1 MLLFSAGFTARKRWV
16 VVGTAVAVL
25 AGGGGGAAA
34 AVTATT
40 SNPAFGTSLVG
51 TQTDGKVLLP
61 DNQWLTPYG
70 TRTELTAQTIGTGLS
85 PDGTKVAV
93 QVGGDDSGAAHL
105 QILDASTN
113 AVLQTFGGQGVA
125 APVYSPDG
133 TALYAATL
141 NSVLKYT
148 VGSDGLVT
156 DPTDPTVV
164 SLPSGSFPYGL
175 AVSADGSTVYAAL
188 NGTNKLGVIDTVAGT
203 LTTSI
208 PVGNAPQAI
217 AVVGNQLFVSN
228 RGGRPARSGDTTDD
242 SDGTPIVVN
251 PSTSV
256 PVSGT
261 VSVVNASTDA
271 VTNTIN
277 VGTEPTN
284 ITDHDGY
291 LFVTNTNSDTV
302 SIIDAATQKVVQ
314 TFNVNPLPGTNTG
327 AYPND
332 VTFVSPNQFLVSVK
346 SDNAVAEFGYS
357 GPNTPVRYQ
366 GLIPADW
373 FPNEVTYDAKVGK
386 VIVSNQQ
393 GVGTDGYEQTYAYKG
408 TLTSFTPPSNL
419 QLSALTRDVFTDNA
433 WNNIPAQETAVQ
445 KKASADDKGPLPAIP
460 AKLGQPSAIK
470 HVFLIIKENRTY
482 DQVLGDLGK
491 GNGDSAD
498 TSYGEAVTPNE
509 HALADD
515 FTDFDNFYDS
525 GMLSADGHNW
535 LMQADPN
542 DYLAQDSASDWARS
556 YPAGGGDP
564 LSYQQDGFLW
574 NTVEA
579 AGKTVKNYG
588 EFDTRSSG
596 SLGSWQQY
604 YEDAENLENQASG
617 SLPVAE
623 NQYLDWPD
631 IPSLAKVT
639 NEQYPE
645 FNLDVPDQY
654 RADVWLQDF
663 DQQLKTNTVPGLTIM
678 WVPNDHTGG
687 IVTGD
692 ASVADNDLAVG
703 RIVDAI
709 SHSKVWGSSAVFTL
723 EDDSQAG
730 DDHVDGHRAP
740 LWIAS
745 PYAKRGVVNDTYYS
759 QINVVKTIEQILGA
773 KPMNQMDEAAVPMYD
788 AFTNTPD
795 DTPYNAVLNQTPLT
809 QGLSGSALP
818 TGSFTDPTTTTV
830 APDPT
835 PPASTTPTTAMTN
848 AADARAN
855 SAANAGSTDAVPS
868 TANVPA
874 AEKTVAADWAAWYA
888 KFAEPLVTG
897 SRALEDSVNPELLN
911 RYDWYTSKG
920 WTTPYPGDAKILAPD
935 QVPGRNLPAADL
947 DG

>member
-1 MLLFSAGFTARKRWV
+1 MHFRTTARRGWLIAGTL
-16 VVGTAVAVL
+16 VGVIAL
-25 AGGGGGAAA
+25 GAGTAA
-34 AVTATT
+34 AVTAST
-40 SNPAFGTSLVG
+40 SNPAFGTNQVG

-61 DNQWLTPYG
+61 DNQYVSPYG
-70 TRTELTAQTIGTGLS
+70 TRTTLTAQSIGTGLS
-85 PDGTKVAV
+85 PDGSDVAV

-105 QILDASTN
+105 QIVNASTN

-141 NSVLKYT
+141 DSVLKYT
-148 VGSDGLVT
+148 VDPSTGLVT
-156 DPTDPTVV
+156 DPTSPVTI
-164 SLPSGSFPYGL
+164 SLPSGSDPYGL
-175 AVSADGSTVYAAL
+175 AVSADSGTVYAAL
-188 NGTNKLGVIDTVAGT
+188 NGTNKLGVIDAATGT

-208 PVGNAPQAI
+208 AVGNAPQGIAI
-217 AVVGNQLFVSN
+217 IGDQAFVSN
-228 RGGRPARSGDTTDD
+228 RGGRPAVAGDNTDS
-242 SDGTPIVVN
+242 SDGTNIVTN
-251 PSTSV
+251 PGTET
-256 PVSGT
+256 PASGT
-261 VSVVNASTDA
+261 VSVVNLG
-271 VTNTIN
+271 TNTQTSTIN
-277 VGTEPTN
+277 VGIEPTN

-302 SIIDAATQKVVQ
+302 SIIDAATRRVVQ
-314 TFNVNPLPGTNTG
+314 TFNVNPLSGTKVG

-332 VTFVSPNQFLVSVK
+332 VTFVNATHFLVSVK
-346 SDNAVAEFGYS
+346 GDNSVAEFGYD
-357 GPNTPVRYQ
+357 GPKSPVQYE

-373 FPNEVTYDAKVGK
+373 YPNQVTYDAKVGK

-393 GVGTDGYEQTYAYKG
+393 GVGTDGYEQTYKVLG
-408 TLTSFTPPSNL
+408 TLTSFTPPSETDL
-419 QLSALTRDVFTDNA
+419 GALTKDVFTDNA
-433 WNNIPAQETAVQ
+433 WNNLKATTAA
-445 KKASADDKGPLPAIP
+445 ASKTSGKGKGLPAVP
-460 AKLGQPSAIK
+460 TQPGQPSAIK

-482 DQVLGDLGK
+482 DQVLGDLNE

-498 TSYGEAVTPNE
+498 TDYGEAVTPNE

-535 LMQADPN
+535 MMQADPN

-564 LSYQQDGFLW
+564 LSYQQDGFVW

-596 SLGSWQQY
+596 SEGTWQQY
-604 YEDAENLENQASG
+604 YEDAEELENGSSSG
-617 SLPVAE
+617 LPYAE
-623 NQYLDWPD
+623 NAYLDWPD
-631 IPSLAKVT
+631 VSSLANVT

-663 DQQLKTNTVPGLTIM
+663 DQQVKTSTVPGLTIM

-687 IVTGD
+687 IVSGD

-745 PYAKRGVVNDTYYS
+745 PYAKRGVVNNTYYS

-773 KPMNQMDEAAVPMYD
+773 KPMNQEDEAAVPMYD

-795 DTPYNAVLNQTPLT
+795 DAPYNAVANQTPLT
-809 QGLSGSALP
+809 QGLTASQMP
-818 TGSFTDPTTTTV
+818 TGSFNDVTTTSV
-830 APDPT
+830 ASDPT
-835 PPASTTPTTAMTN
+835 PQTSTTPTKAQQ
-848 AADARAN
+848 AAALIRAN
-855 SAANAGSTDAVPS
+855 SSTSDNTDSTTTAPS
-868 TANVPA
+868 NANVPA
-874 AEKTVAADWAAWYA
+874 ADKTVAAAWAAWYG
-888 KFAEPLVTG
+888 KSAETLLTG
-897 SRALEDSVNPELLN
+897 TKALADSANPAQLN
-911 RYDWYTSKG
+911 RYDWYTSTG
-920 WTTPYPGDAKILAPD
+920 WSKPYPGDKTILAPD
-935 QVPGRNLPAADL
+935 QVPGRNLAPGDL

>member
-1 MLLFSAGFTARKRWV
+1 
-16 VVGTAVAVL
+16 VL
-25 AGGGGGAAA
+25 VGGGGAAA
-34 AVTATT
+34 AAAGGAFTAD
-40 SNPAFGTSLVG
+40 NPFGTNEVG

-70 TRTELTAQTIGTGLS
+70 TRTTLTAQSIGTGLS

-105 QILDASTN
+105 QILDASTD

-156 DPTDPTVV
+156 DPTDPTVI

-175 AVSADGSTVYAAL
+175 AISSDGSTLYAAL
-188 NGTNKLGVIDTVAGT
+188 NGTNKLGVIDTATGT
-203 LTTSI
+203 LTDSI
-208 PVGNAPQAI
+208 AVGNAPENIAI
-217 AVVGNQLFVSN
+217 VGDEAFVSN
-228 RGGRPARSGDTTDD
+228 RGGRPAKSGDFTDS
-242 SDGTPIVVN
+242 SDGTPIVAN
-251 PSTSV
+251 SSTGA
-256 PVSGT
+256 PITGT
-261 VSVVNASTDA
+261 ISVVNLDTDIQ
-271 VTNTIN
+271 TSTIN
-277 VGTEPTN
+277 TGGTEPTN
-284 ITDHDGY
+284 ITVHGGD
-291 LFVTNTNSDTV
+291 LFVANTNSDTV
-302 SIIDAATQKVVQ
+302 SIIDIKSQKVVQ
-314 TFNVNPLPGTNTG
+314 TFDVNPLPGTKTG

-332 VTFVSPNQFLVSVK
+332 VTFVSPTQFLVSVK

-357 GPNTPVRYQ
+357 GPHTPVQYE
-366 GLIPADW
+366 GLIPTDW
-373 FPNEVTYDAKVGK
+373 FPNEVTYDPAVGK

-393 GVGTDGYEQTYAYKG
+393 GVGTDGYEQTYKVLG

-419 QLSALTRDVFTDNA
+419 QLSALTKDVFTDNA
-433 WNNIPAQETAVQ
+433 WNNIPAQETAQ
-445 KKASADDKGPLPAIP
+445 KKAAADAKGPLPAVP
-460 AKLGQPSAIK
+460 TELGAPSAIK

-498 TSYGEAVTPNE
+498 TDYGETVTPNE

-515 FTDFDNFYDS
+515 FTDFDNFYDD

-556 YPAGGGDP
+556 YPAGGGDS

-579 AGKTVKNYG
+579 AGRTVENYG

-596 SLGSWQQY
+596 SLGTWQQY
-604 YEDAENLENQASG
+604 YEDAEILEGQASG
-617 SLPVAE
+617 SLPAAE
-623 NQYLDWPD
+623 NQFLDWPD
-631 IPSLAKVT
+631 IPSGAAIT
-639 NEQYPE
+639 YEQYPE
-645 FNLDVPDQY
+645 FDLDVPDQY

-663 DQQLKTNTVPGLTIM
+663 DQQLKTNTVPNLTIM
-678 WVPNDHTGG
+678 WLPNDHTGG

-692 ASVADNDLAVG
+692 ASVADNDLALG

-709 SHSKVWGSSAVFTL
+709 SHSKVWSSSAIFTV

-795 DTPYNAVLNQTPLT
+795 DAPYNAVPNQTPLT
-809 QGLSGSALP
+809 QGLSGSQLP

-835 PPASTTPTTAMTN
+835 PPASTTPTLAETN

-855 SAANAGSTDAVPS
+855 SAINIDSTDTVPS

-874 AEKTVAADWAAWYA
+874 AEKTVAAEWATWYA
-888 KFAEPLVTG
+888 RLAEPLLTG
-897 SRALEDSVNPELLN
+897 SKALADSANPEQLN
-911 RYDWYTSKG
+911 RYDWYTSTG
-920 WTTPYPGDAKILAPD
+920 WTKPYPGDKTILAPD

>member
-1 MLLFSAGFTARKRWV
+1 MFSVRSIAHRRWLAI
-16 VVGTAVAVL
+16 GTAAVAL
-25 AGGGGGAAA
+25 AGGGSAAA
-34 AVTATT
+34 AVGGT
-40 SNPAFGTSLVG
+40 SNPAFGTSQVG

-70 TRTELTAQTIGTGLS
+70 TRTELTSQSIGTGLS

-93 QVGGDDSGAAHL
+93 QAGGDDSGAAHL
-105 QILDASTN
+105 QILDASTD

-148 VGSDGLVT
+148 VGSNGLVT
-156 DPTDPTVV
+156 NPTDPTVI

-175 AVSADGSTVYAAL
+175 AVSSDSSTVYAAL
-188 NGTNKLGVIDTVAGT
+188 NGTNKVGVINAAAGT

-208 PVGNAPQAI
+208 PVGNAPSSI

-228 RGGRPARSGDTTDD
+228 RGGRTAQAGDTTDS
-242 SDGTPIVVN
+242 SDGTPIVVK
-251 PSTSV
+251 PSTAV
-256 PVSGT
+256 PASGT
-261 VSVVNASTDA
+261 VSVVDASTNT

-277 VGTEPTN
+277 VGAEPTN

-314 TFNVNPLPGTNTG
+314 TFNVNPLPGTKTG

-332 VTFVSPNQFLVSVK
+332 VTFVSPTQFLVSVK
-346 SDNAVAEFGYS
+346 SDNSVAEFGYS
-357 GPNTPVRYQ
+357 GPGTPVRYE
-366 GLIPADW
+366 GLIPTDW
-373 FPNEVTYDAKVGK
+373 FPNQVTYDAKVGK

-393 GVGTDGYEQTYAYKG
+393 GVGTDGYKQTYKVLG

-419 QLSALTRDVFTDNA
+419 DLSTLTKDVFTDNA
-433 WNNIPAQETAVQ
+433 WNNLSSDGNGQGGNGNGQ
-445 KKASADDKGPLPAIP
+445 GQLPAIP
-460 AKLGQPSAIK
+460 TQLGQPSPIK
-470 HVFLIIKENRTY
+470 HVFLLVKENRTY
-482 DQVLGDLGK
+482 DQILGDLGK

-509 HALADD
+509 HALAND

-535 LMQADPN
+535 VMQADPN

-579 AGKTVKNYG
+579 AGNTVKNYG

-596 SLGSWQQY
+596 SLGTWQQY
-604 YEDAENLENQASG
+604 YEDAENLENKTPG
-617 SLPVAE
+617 TLPVTE
-623 NQYLDWPD
+623 NQYQDWPD

-639 NEQYPE
+639 NEDYNE

-663 DQQLKTNTVPGLTIM
+663 QQQLATNSVPGLTIM

-687 IVTGD
+687 IVSGD

-709 SHSKVWGSSAVFTL
+709 SHSKVWGSSAVFSV

-730 DDHVDGHRAP
+730 VDHVDGHRAP
-740 LWIAS
+740 LFIAS
-745 PYAKRGVVNDTYYS
+745 PYAKRGGINDTYYS
-759 QINVVKTIEQILGA
+759 QINVIKTIEQILGA
-773 KPMNQMDEAAVPMYD
+773 KPMNQMDEAALPMYD

-795 DTPYNAVLNQTPLT
+795 ETPYNAVPNQTPLT
-809 QGLSGSALP
+809 QGLSASQMP
-818 TGSFTDPTTTTV
+818 TGSFTDPTDTSVLPNPNPPSMTASASAASVGKAASADLKAPAASAPASEKSVAAAWSTWYQTV
-830 APDPT
+830 AEPT
-835 PPASTTPTTAMTN
+835 
-848 AADARAN
+848 
-855 SAANAGSTDAVPS
+855 
-868 TANVPA
+868 
-874 AEKTVAADWAAWYA
+874 
-888 KFAEPLVTG
+888 LTG
-897 SRALEDSVNPELLN
+897 SKALADSANPEQLN
-911 RYDWYTSKG
+911 RYDWYTATG
-920 WTTPYPGDAKILAPD
+920 WTKPYPGDNKILAPD

>member
-1 MLLFSAGFTARKRWV
+1 L
-16 VVGTAVAVL
+16 
-25 AGGGGGAAA
+25 GGGGAAA
-34 AVTATT
+34 AATGAAFTAG
-40 SNPAFGTSLVG
+40 NPFGTNQVG

-61 DNQWLTPYG
+61 DNQWITPYG
-70 TRTELTAQTIGTGLS
+70 TRTELTAQSIGTGIS
-85 PDGTKVAV
+85 PDGTKFAV
-93 QVGGDDSGAAHL
+93 QAGGDDSGAAHI
-105 QILDASTN
+105 QILDASTD

-148 VGSDGLVT
+148 VGSNGLVT
-156 DPTDPTVV
+156 NPTDPTVI

-175 AVSADGSTVYAAL
+175 AISSDGSTLYAAL
-188 NGTNKLGVIDTVAGT
+188 NGTNKLGVINTSTGT
-203 LTTSI
+203 LTDSI
-208 PVGNAPQAI
+208 AVGNAPQAI

-228 RGGRPARSGDTTDD
+228 RGGRPAKAGDTTDD
-242 SDGTPIVVN
+242 SNGTPIVTN
-251 PSTSV
+251 PSTAV

-284 ITDHDGY
+284 ITNHDGY
-291 LFVTNTNSDTV
+291 LFVTNTNSDSV

-314 TFNVNPLPGTNTG
+314 TFNVNPLPGTKTG

-332 VTFVSPNQFLVSVK
+332 VTFISPTQLLVSVK
-346 SDNAVAEFGYS
+346 SDNAIAEFGYS
-357 GPNTPVRYQ
+357 GPKTPVRYE
-366 GLIPADW
+366 GLIPTDW

-393 GVGTDGYEQTYAYKG
+393 GVGTDGYEQTYKVLG

-419 QLSALTRDVFTDNA
+419 QLGALTKDVFTDNA
-433 WNNIPAQETAVQ
+433 WNNLQPL
-445 KKASADDKGPLPAIP
+445 KAKTTSSNKQGNLPAIP
-460 AKLGQPSAIK
+460 TQLGQPSAIK

-535 LMQADPN
+535 MMQADPN
-542 DYLAQDSASDWARS
+542 DYLLQDSASDWARS

-596 SLGSWQQY
+596 SLGTWQQY

-617 SLPVAE
+617 TLPVAE

-703 RIVDAI
+703 RIVDAV

-795 DTPYNAVLNQTPLT
+795 DTPYAAVLNQTPLT
-809 QGLSGSALP
+809 QGLSGSQLP

-835 PPASTTPTTAMTN
+835 PSASTTPTTAGTN

-855 SAANAGSTDAVPS
+855 SAANVDGTDAVPS

-874 AEKTVAADWAAWYA
+874 AEKTVAAQWAAWYA
-888 KFAEPLVTG
+888 KFAEPLLTG
-897 SRALEDSVNPELLN
+897 SKALADSANPEQLN
-911 RYDWYTSKG
+911 RYNWYTAKG
-920 WTTPYPGDAKILAPD
+920 WATPYPGDAKILAPD